1 MTTKEIYKLAIDL
14 GTASDLRGK
23 KQVSK
28 YLKRQKDKFDKS
40 RKEDQEFFDLEKL
53 SNPYSDTRILVDN
66 NKKEIKKIIA
76 GIDAEGA
83 ELLLAKDLGAD
94 LVISHHPEGVGLADL
109 HSVMDLQAEVLS
121 MYGLPINIAE
131 SITKLRISEVG
142 RSVSGANHNR
152 FVDMAKI
159 LKLDYMCTHTIAD
172 NLGAKF
178 LFDLISKKEKDL
190 EYVEDILNLFNKIP
204 EYAEAKKM
212 KAGPMLFAGSPDNR
226 CGKIVITEFTGGTSG
241 SKDVYEKMSQY
252 GVGTVIGMHMHEEHR
267 KEAEKHHINVI
278 IAGHMASDSL
288 GMNLFLDEIEKKGV
302 EVIPV
307 GGLIRVKRFK

>member
-1 MTTKEIYKLAIDL
+1 MTTKEIYKLAVDL
-14 GTASDLRGK
+14 GIKSDLRGK
-23 KQVSK
+23 DQVLK
-28 YLKRQKDKFDKS
+28 YLKRQKDKFDKL
-40 RKEDQEFFDLEKL
+40 RKEEQESFDQGKL

-66 NKKEIKKIIA
+66 NKKDVKKIIV

-83 ELLLAKDLGAD
+83 ELLLAKDLQAD

-109 HSVMDLQAEVLS
+109 HSVIDLQAEVLA

-131 SITKLRISEVG
+131 SITKLRVSEVG

-178 LFDLISKKEKDL
+178 LFDLIKKEEKNL
-190 EYVEDILNLFNKIP
+190 EYVEDVLNLFNKIP
-204 EYAEAKKM
+204 EYAEAKKI
-212 KAGPMLFAGSPDNR
+212 KAGPMLFTGSPDSR

-252 GVGTVIGMHMHEEHR
+252 GIGTVIGMHMHEEHR

-302 EVIPV
+302 EVVPL
-307 GGLIRVKRFK
+307 GGLIRIKRFK

>member
-1 MTTKEIYKLAIDL
+1 MTTKEIYNLAVDL
-14 GTASDLRGK
+14 GIKSDLRGK
-23 KQVSK
+23 SQVLK
-28 YLKRQKDKFDKS
+28 YLKRQKDKFDKL
-40 RKEDQEFFDLEKL
+40 RKEEQKSFDQEKL
-53 SNPYSDTRILVDN
+53 SNPYSDSRILVDN
-66 NKKEIKKIIA
+66 NKKNIKKIIA

-83 ELLLAKDLGAD
+83 ELLLAKELQAD

-109 HSVMDLQAEVLS
+109 HSVMDLQAEVLA

-131 SITKLRISEVG
+131 SITKLRVSEVG

-159 LKLDYMCTHTIAD
+159 LKLDYICTHTTAD
-172 NLGAKF
+172 NLSAKF
-178 LFDLISKKEKDL
+178 IFDLINKKEKDL
-190 EYVEDILNLFNKIP
+190 EYVEDVLNLLHEIP
-204 EYAEAKKM
+204 EYSEARKI
-212 KAGPMLFAGSPDNR
+212 KAGPMLFAGSPDSR
-226 CGKIVITEFTGGTSG
+226 CGKIVVTEFTGGTSG

-252 GVGTVIGMHMHEEHR
+252 GIGTIIGMHMHEEHR

-302 EVIPV
+302 EVVPL
-307 GGLIRVKRFK
+307 GGLIRIKRFK

>member
-1 MTTKEIYKLAIDL
+1 MTTKEIYKLAVDL
-14 GTASDLRGK
+14 GIKSDLRGK
-23 KQVSK
+23 AQVLK
-28 YLKRQKDKFDKS
+28 YLKRQKNKFDKL
-40 RKEDQEFFDLEKL
+40 RKEEQESFDQEKL
-53 SNPYSDTRILVDN
+53 SNPYSDSRILVDN
-66 NKKEIKKIIA
+66 NKKDIKKIIV

-83 ELLLAKDLGAD
+83 ELLLAKELQAD

-109 HSVMDLQAEVLS
+109 HSVMDLQAEVLAT
-121 MYGLPINIAE
+121 YGVPINIAE

-152 FVDMAKI
+152 FVDMARI
-159 LKLDYMCTHTIAD
+159 LKLDYICTHTTAD
-172 NLGAKF
+172 NLSAKF
-178 LFDLISKKEKDL
+178 IFDLISKKEKDL
-190 EYVEDILNLFNKIP
+190 EYVEDVLNLFNKIP
-204 EYAEAKKM
+204 EYAEAKKI
-212 KAGPMLFAGSPDNR
+212 KAGPMLFAGSPDSH
-226 CGKIVITEFTGGTSG
+226 CGKIVVTEFTGGTSG

-252 GVGTVIGMHMHEEHR
+252 GIGTVIGMHMHEEHR

-302 EVIPV
+302 EIIPL